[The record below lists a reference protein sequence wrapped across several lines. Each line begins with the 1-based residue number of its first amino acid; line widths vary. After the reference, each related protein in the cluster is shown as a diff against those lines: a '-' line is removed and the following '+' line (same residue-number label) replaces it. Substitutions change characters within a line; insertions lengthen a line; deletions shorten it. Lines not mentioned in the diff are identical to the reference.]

1 MEYGILDCYMISFVC
16 GAFFGGVY
24 EAFRLMRRIFPL
36 RAIVFLCDVLF
47 FTLAGFFV
55 FELSL
60 FLGNYVR
67 SYTLLGFGC
76 GLFAYINT
84 LGRLISVLET
94 TVVNALSAIFGSIA
108 SVVTSL
114 LHKFIGLF
122 AHNASAAFGRFHD
135 FSSRCWK
142 SVISL
147 LHFDTKRVYN
157 VKRNILNTGESIG
170 GNNVIKAKIR
180 RGT

>member
-16 GAFFGGVY
+16 GIFFGGVY
-24 EAFRLMRRIFPL
+24 EVFRLLRRIFPL
-36 RAIVFLCDVLF
+36 RVVIFICDVLF

-60 FLGNYVR
+60 FLGNYIR

-84 LGRLISVLET
+84 LGRLISALET
-94 TVVNALSAIFGSIA
+94 VIVRALSYAFGSVA

-122 AHNASAAFGRFHD
+122 AHNASATFGRFHD
-135 FSSRCWK
+135 FCSRCLK